1 MVKQSCKLTTLINL
15 SIIILGM
22 SCAEISSP
30 TQFPGEGRV
39 KGYIHGV
46 ITDAR
51 DNSPLTGVKVSYI
64 TSDSAMTVTSNASG
78 FYSIPELVEGNYE
91 LIYEFEGYAT
101 MLSPVSVRDPEG
113 NFDEL
118 DKQDFI
124 VSITKSIR
132 MFKEDATVIGTIYAF
147 EDVENTVPAEGAT
160 VILDVDPNGFLD
172 IMSSELIATTDTVG
186 AFRFEDVP
194 SVGSAFWR
202 VLPYSNSGFT
212 YQTSGEF
219 ITIIDG
225 SEVSV
230 GDIVLLIAGSAPL
243 VIANNFES
251 DEFLVGNNLS
261 LMLSKPID
269 PVTVNVNLSGPFL
282 SVGIEWSWD
291 ASNTLLTIDPNVTL
305 RHESI
310 YSLQV
315 NGRSADGIDFFYF
328 FTFRTESGILVLST
342 NLQQLDGQTSDF
354 GVTKNII
361 VSFSRAADPP
371 GSNVRLYTFFGIDSL
386 AASLTWTEGDT
397 KVTLNPTVS
406 LDSTTTYIL
415 RLEPVRS
422 TLENDQLFQNF
433 IFSTE

>member
-1 MVKQSCKLTTLINL
+1 MVEQSCKLTTLINL

-22 SCAEISSP
+22 SCAEVINP
-30 TQFPGEGRV
+30 TLPAGEGRV

-64 TSDSAMTVTSNASG
+64 TSDSAMSVTSNASG
-78 FYSIPELVEGNYE
+78 FYSIPELAEGNYE

-101 MLSPVSVRDPEG
+101 MISPVSVSDPMG

-118 DKQDFI
+118 DEQDFT
-124 VSITKSIR
+124 VSITKSIE
-132 MFKEDATVIGTIYAF
+132 MFKEDATVTGTIYAF
-147 EDVENTVPAEGAT
+147 KDVENTVPAEGAT
-160 VILDVDPNGFLD
+160 VILDVDPNSFLD
-172 IMSSELIATTDTVG
+172 IMSSQLTATTDTKG
-186 AFRFEDVP
+186 AFRFENVP

-202 VLPYSNSGFT
+202 ILPYSNGGFT

-219 ITIIDG
+219 ISIIEG

-230 GDIVLLIAGSAPL
+230 GDIVLAIVGSAPL

-261 LMLSKPID
+261 LMLSKTID
-269 PVTVNVNLSGPFL
+269 PATVNVSLSGPFG

-305 RHESI
+305 RHESF
-310 YSLQV
+310 YNLQV
-315 NGRSADGIDFFYF
+315 NGRSADGIDFVYF
-328 FTFRTESGILVLST
+328 FSFMTESGIRVISI
-342 NLQQLDGQTSDF
+342 NLQQLDGQTNDF
-354 GVTKNII
+354 AITKNII
-361 VSFSRAADPP
+361 VSFSRAADPSD
-371 GSNVRLYTFFGIDSL
+371 SNVRLYTLTGIDSL
-386 AASLTWTEGDT
+386 AATLKWTEGGT
-397 KVTLNPTVS
+397 KATLNPAFN
-406 LDSTTTYIL
+406 LDSTTTYSF
-415 RLEPVRS
+415 RLEPVSS
-422 TLENDQLFQNF
+422 TLENDQLFQTF